1 MRTIFHLSDLHFG
14 RIEPAT
20 LAPLVTAAREIAPD
34 VVVISG
40 DLTQRARSAQFRE
53 ARAFLERLPGR
64 RLVVPGNH
72 DVPLY
77 NVVARITRPF
87 EKYRRYIDDDLE
99 PFFADDEIAVA
110 GMNTAHGW
118 TVKGGLVRRSQIVR
132 LRERLCALPHDVTR
146 MVVTH
151 HPLDLPE
158 TYDSKELARRAREAM
173 EALVSCDADVLLS
186 GHLHASHSGGA
197 TERHRIRGHV
207 ALSVHAGTATSTRG
221 RGEPNSFNVL
231 RVNRPRIDVVRYAW
245 APERAAFLVA
255 ESKSFVHAASGWS
268 PVPPGDPAPALMA

>member
-20 LAPLVTAAREIAPD
+20 LEPLVTAARKVAPD

-40 DLTQRARSAQFRE
+40 DLTQRARSAQFVE
-53 ARAFLERLPGR
+53 ARAFLERLPGKR
-64 RLVVPGNH
+64 VVVPGNH

-77 NVVARITRPF
+77 NVVARIARPF

-132 LRERLCALPHDVTR
+132 LRDRLCGLPRDVTR

-158 TYDSKELARRAREAM
+158 TYDSRELARRAREAM
-173 EALVSCDADVLLS
+173 EALVACDADVLLS

-197 TERHRIRGHV
+197 TERHHIRGHV
-207 ALSVHAGTATSTRG
+207 ALCVHAGTATSTRG

-231 RVNRPRIDVVRYAW
+231 RVNRSRIDVLRYAW
-245 APERAAFLVA
+245 APEEAAFLVA
-255 ESKSFVHAASGWS
+255 ESKAFVHAASGWS
-268 PVPPGDPAPALMA
+268 PAPPGDPAPALPA